1 MVKIRILLIEML
13 VFVVAI
19 LMPEIASNAW
29 GYEEIAIKD
38 GASYSGKLTLNG
50 PVPPPRR
57 FHLITFPNMDFCGTI
72 SDGNGD
78 RILREFHVSDKGEFK
93 NVTVLFV
100 AVPKGK
106 PFNYS
111 PELKIE
117 NCLIDPFVA
126 PVRNN
131 HSIKIESKDPIV
143 HDIQTYS
150 LKDDYTF
157 AMFNKP
163 MLPKSTEIKDVRFR
177 PNHYIFRVQC
187 GVHSYM
193 QNWGIAIGNPYF
205 AVTGEDGSFSI
216 GDIPPGE
223 YDVIAWHPLMTPL
236 VHRVKI
242 EAKEEKRDTFVF
254 DSKDVEVPYHDLQ
267 TGYRFDTAL
276 IPSKIPKPTILNQ
289 H

>member
-1 MVKIRILLIEML
+1 MKRSYLLIVL
-13 VFVVAI
+13 
-19 LMPEIASNAW
+19 LIANLFCFFSITNPAS
-29 GYEEIAIKD
+29 GYEEEAVKNPGIYA
-38 GASYSGKLTLNG
+38 GKVTLTG

-57 FHLITFPNMDFCGTI
+57 FHLITFPNMEFCGTI
-72 SDGNGD
+72 SDGKGD
-78 RILREFHVSDKGEFK
+78 RLLREFNVSDMGEFG
-93 NVTVLFV
+93 NVVVLFV
-100 AVPKGK
+100 AVPNGK
-106 PFNYS
+106 PFNYT

-131 HSIKIESKDPIV
+131 HPIKIESKDPIV
-143 HDIQTYS
+143 HDIQTYT

-163 MLPKSTEIKDVRFR
+163 MLPKATEFKQIKFR

-205 AVTGEDGSFSI
+205 AVTGKDGSFSI
-216 GDIPPGE
+216 SDIPPGE
-223 YDVIAWHPLMTPL
+223 YDVIAWHPLMKPI
-236 VHRVKI
+236 VHHVTI
-242 EAKEEKRDTFVF
+242 EPNSTKADSFDF
-254 DSKDVEVPYHDLQ
+254 DSRDVIVPYHDLQ

-276 IPSKIPKPTILNQ
+276 VPSKVPKPTIMTQ